1 MIKQIITI
9 IILLYLYLLK
19 ARYFGPNLGVSEY
32 LIIWAQSNYFS
43 KIAVKKRIRLLMF
56 YSSLTNGK

>member
-19 ARYFGPNLGVSEY
+19 ARYFGPNLGIPEY

-43 KIAVKKRIRLLMF
+43 KKKRIRLLMF